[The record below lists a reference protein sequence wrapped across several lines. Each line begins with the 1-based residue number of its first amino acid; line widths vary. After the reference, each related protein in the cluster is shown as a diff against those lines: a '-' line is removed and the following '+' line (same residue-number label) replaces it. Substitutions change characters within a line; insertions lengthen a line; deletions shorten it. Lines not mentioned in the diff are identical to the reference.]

1 MALDIGDPQLIRLVA
16 MELPLDPV
24 AGGGHAGD
32 VAKTRASR
40 NALNAGASHQH
51 LDRQVT
57 DGDALSEDQVS
68 MDTPD
73 PVGASRSDVHLP
85 DHVGEPDVADRTG

>member
-1 MALDIGDPQLIRLVA
+1 MLGDIGDPQLSLLVA
-16 MELPLDPV
+16 MKLPLNQI

-73 PVGASRSDVHLP
+73 PVGASRTSLCTCRLTSVSQTWR
-85 DHVGEPDVADRTG
+85 RTG